1 MLEKGKILELQTG
14 DLATVINVK
23 KETEDVVSY
32 TFDLGGKQHKKTVG
46 IGRYEDLRRI
56 KQGNIERFV
65 RVRLD
70 NIMDKLFDIKCKCDQ
85 HGCRCKLLRKENKFK
100 KKEIVNK
107 KDVLELFDYAVL
119 YDCRKNN
126 IEKIR
131 KIVEAVYEFTDNNF
145 YLLYKTLDSLAL
157 DFNKDKIHRILVSEL

>member
-1 MLEKGKILELQTG
+1 MLEKGKIVELQTG

-23 KETEDVVSY
+23 KEAEDVVSY
-32 TFDLGGKQHKKTVG
+32 TFDINGNIHKTTVEVG
-46 IGRYEDLRRI
+46 QYEDLRRI
-56 KQGNIERFV
+56 KEENIERFV

-70 NIMDKLFDIKCKCDQ
+70 SIMDKLFDVKCKCDQ
-85 HGCRCKLLRKENKFK
+85 HGCRCKLLRKENEFK

-107 KDVLELFDYAVL
+107 EDVLELFDYAVL